1 MAKNENKILEELRR
15 RGKIYEDP
23 APEVGGFT
31 GWLINLF
38 TKKKVCWLA
47 AVLSAVLVVL
57 FGYWFFLNPHGYWQ
71 KKKEAEKN
79 EYMDRRM
86 LWRKS
91 EKMTMQQMLSDM
103 TLMAKGDSVLVC
115 WLTGLSLPVYR
126 DFIHGTAQPTR
137 NAWAETRYWYMSSLA
152 NGREWMEERI
162 EKRICKSLIFV
173 ESSRF
178 QVQKDSLKDYR
189 NEKPTHTEIEYNKMY
204 PTFGKFTDKEFEDWR
219 KEYKRFH
226 LF

>member
-1 MAKNENKILEELRR
+1 MEKNI
-15 RGKIYEDP
+15 
-23 APEVGGFT
+23 
-31 GWLINLF
+31 
-38 TKKKVCWLA
+38 KKRVCRLA
-47 AVLSAVLVVL
+47 LVVIAVLVVL

-71 KKKEAEKN
+71 KQKEAEKN
-79 EYMDRRM
+79 EYMEKQM

-115 WLTGLSLPVYR
+115 WVTGLSLPVYR
-126 DFIHGTAQPTR
+126 DFIHGTAKPTR

-152 NGREWMEERI
+152 NGREWMEERS
-162 EKRICKSLIFV
+162 EKRILKSLIFV

-178 QVQKDSLKDYR
+178 QVQKDSLKDYL
-189 NEKPTHTEIEYNKMY
+189 NEKPTHTEIEYNKTY
-204 PTFGKFTDKEFEDWR
+204 PAFGKPADKEFEDWR

>member
-1 MAKNENKILEELRR
+1 MEKNIRKR
-15 RGKIYEDP
+15 
-23 APEVGGFT
+23 
-31 GWLINLF
+31 
-38 TKKKVCWLA
+38 VCWLT
-47 AVLSAVLVVL
+47 AVMSAVLVVL

-103 TLMAKGDSVLVC
+103 
-115 WLTGLSLPVYR
+115 
-126 DFIHGTAQPTR
+126 QPTR

-152 NGREWMEERI
+152 KGREWMEERA
-162 EKRICKSLIFV
+162 KTRIHKSLIFV

-189 NEKPTHTEIEYNKMY
+189 KEKLTPTEIRNNKMY
-204 PTFGKFTDKEFEDWR
+204 LKDNCQYR
-219 KEYKRFH
+219 
-226 LF
+226 